1 MNNNK
6 RVFVKKRRHQINAD
20 IMSYEVRITG
30 GDLQGQIMST
40 NEAMELAFSLGKDL
54 ILITENAT
62 PPVAKIEDYNKFL
75 YQLERTEKDRKKNSN
90 RVEIREIQLSV
101 SIADNDINTK
111 SKKAREFLQENSKV
125 KCVIQ
130 LKGRQKAMPEQGEL
144 VMLKFADILSDVG
157 SPESMPN
164 LDGGRW
170 LMILK
175 PKK

>member
-1 MNNNK
+1 MSNSK
-6 RVFVKKRRHQINAD
+6 RVFIKKRRHMINED

-30 GDLQGQIMST
+30 GDYQGQIMRT
-40 NEAMELAFSLGKDL
+40 DDAMNLAFSLHKDL
-54 ILITENAT
+54 ILISENAV
-62 PPVAKIEDYNKFL
+62 PPVARIEDYNKFL
-75 YQLERTEKDRKKNSN
+75 YQLEKTEKDRKKNSSK
-90 RVEIREIQLSV
+90 VEIREIQLSV

-111 SKKAREFLQENSKV
+111 SKKAREFLVDENKV

-144 VMLKFADILSDVG
+144 VMLKFANILSDVG
-157 SPESMPN
+157 SPEAMPK

-170 LMILK
+170 IMMLK